1 MFDNL
6 SDKLG
11 DLFKRLRGE
20 TRLSES
26 NIADAMRDIR
36 LALLDA
42 DVNVDVAREFVEK
55 VRTDCLGEAV
65 LKSVTPGQQV
75 VKIVNDRLV
84 ELMGGE
90 AGELNLTSTPTVIM
104 LVGLHG
110 SGKTTTAAKLAKY
123 LTDKVRR
130 SVLLAACDV
139 YRPAAIDQ
147 LEILGREI
155 GVPVHAERG
164 NLDVPR
170 IAANAIAKAKFDHCD
185 VVILDTAG
193 RLEIDEAMIQE
204 LIRVRQAIRADEVLL
219 VADAALGQEAVHV
232 ADTFHKALNLTGF
245 ILTKLDGDAR
255 GGAALSI
262 RKVTGCPVKFI
273 GTGEKIA
280 DLDIFFPE
288 RMASRILGMGDVVS
302 LVEKA
307 AADLDQKEA
316 ERLAAKLR
324 KSEFD
329 FNDFLGQ
336 IKQLDRLGGL
346 EGLMKFLPGGKQM
359 SEAVAALDPREFKR
373 LEAMVLAMT
382 PAERENPDL
391 IDFPRRK
398 RIARGSG
405 LPLEKIAG
413 FIRQFTQMRKMMKKG
428 GMMKA
433 LMSGGSGGEGMP
445 PGGMAGYGNMGGFN
459 PFGGGST
466 SALSR
471 KDQEK
476 KKRLAKLKKKDRQ
489 KQRKKK

>member
-1 MFDNL
+1 MFENL

-20 TRLSES
+20 ARLTES

-42 DVNVDVAREFVEK
+42 DVNFDVARDFVEK
-55 VRTDCLGEAV
+55 VKADCLGTAV

-75 VKIVNDRLV
+75 VKIVNDRLI

-90 AGELNLTSTPTVIM
+90 AGELDLTGKPTVIM

-110 SGKTTTAAKLAKY
+110 SGKTTTAAKLAKF
-123 LTDKVRR
+123 LTDKEKR
-130 SVLLAACDV
+130 SVMLAACDV

-155 GVPVHAERG
+155 GVPVYAERG
-164 NLDVPR
+164 NFDVPM
-170 IAANAIAKAKFDHCD
+170 IAAKAIDAAKFDHRD

-193 RLEIDEAMIQE
+193 RLEIDDAMVQE
-204 LIRVRQAIRADEVLL
+204 LIRVRQSIRADEVLL
-219 VADAALGQEAVHV
+219 VADAALGQEALHV
-232 ADTFHKALNLTGF
+232 AQTFHNALNLTGF

-307 AADLDQKEA
+307 AADLDQQEA

-324 KSEFD
+324 RSEFD

-336 IKQLDRLGGL
+336 LRQFSRLGGL
-346 EGLMKFLPGGKQM
+346 EGLLKFLPGGKQLQ
-359 SEAVAALDPREFKR
+359 EAAAALDPREFSR
-373 LEAMVLAMT
+373 LEAMVLSMT

-391 IDFPRRK
+391 IDFSRRK
-398 RIARGSG
+398 RIARGAG
-405 LPLEKIAG
+405 MPLEKIAG
-413 FIRQFTQMRKMMKKG
+413 FIRQFNQMRKMMKKG

-433 LMSGGSGGEGMP
+433 LLGGGADASGAGVP
-445 PGGMAGYGNMGGFN
+445 GYGALPGN
-459 PFGGGST
+459 PFGGGAPS
-466 SALSR
+466 LSR
-471 KDQEK
+471 KEQEK
-476 KKRLAKLKKKDRQ
+476 KKRLAKLKKKERQ
-489 KQRKKK
+489 KQRRKK

>member
-6 SDKLG
+6 SDKFG
-11 DLFKRLRGE
+11 ELFKRLRGE
-20 TRLSES
+20 TRLNEN

-42 DVNVDVAREFVEK
+42 DVNLDVARDFVEK
-55 VRTDCLGEAV
+55 VRTDCLGETV

-84 ELMGGE
+84 ELLGGNV
-90 AGELNLTSTPTVIM
+90 GELRMESVPTVIM

-123 LTDKVRR
+123 LVDKRKK

-139 YRPAAIDQ
+139 YRPAAVDQ
-147 LEILGREI
+147 LEILGREL
-155 GVPVHAERG
+155 GVPVYAER
-164 NLDVPR
+164 NSLDVPA
-170 IAANAIAKAKFDHCD
+170 IAAAAVAKAKFDHHD

-193 RLEIDEAMIQE
+193 RLEIDDAMVQE
-204 LIRVRQAIRADEVLL
+204 LIRLRQSVRADEVLL

-262 RKVTGCPVKFI
+262 RQVTGCPVKFI
-273 GTGEKIA
+273 GTGEKVG
-280 DLDIFFPE
+280 DLDVFFPD

-307 AADLDQKEA
+307 AADLDQAEA

-324 KSEFD
+324 KNEFD

-336 IKQLDRLGGL
+336 IKQFDKLGGL
-346 EGLMKFLPGGKQM
+346 EGLLKFLPGGKQL
-359 SEAVAALDPREFKR
+359 SEAAAMLDPREFKR
-373 LEAMVLAMT
+373 LEAMVLSMT
-382 PAERENPDL
+382 PAERNDPDL
-391 IDFPRRK
+391 IDFARRK
-398 RIARGSG
+398 RIAKGCG

-413 FIRQFTQMRKMMKKG
+413 FIRQFNQMRKMIRKG

-433 LMSGGSGGEGMP
+433 LMSGGSGGEGLP
-445 PGGMAGYGNMGGFN
+445 PGGMPGMGGGGFN
-459 PFGGGST
+459 PFGGAGVP
-466 SALSR
+466 ALSR
-471 KDQEK
+471 KEQDK
-476 KKRLAKLKKKDRQ
+476 KKRLAKLKKKEKQ
-489 KQRKKK
+489 KQRRKK